1 MKKYYFLFLI
11 FYLSSSTILALT
23 PPPVAVNDTNQ
34 TPVDT
39 SLNVGAPGVMSN
51 DSDPDGDSI
60 SVISFNINGQNYPPG
75 QPVNITG
82 VGTFVMNADGSYT
95 FNPATGF
102 TGTVPVITYT
112 INDGTSSASA
122 TLTITVGNPNNNP
135 PDAQDDYATAYENT
149 PLNQNAANG
158 LLSNDSD
165 PDGDTLNV
173 TTFVVNGTTYNA
185 GQTANLAEG
194 DLTINSDGSY
204 TFIPTNGYTGNVP
217 TVTYTV
223 SDGQDTDTAHLFINV
238 RANSA
243 PNAQDDSYT
252 TLINTSINEYTPGLL
267 GNDSDPDGDAITIT
281 SITVGGT
288 TYTPG
293 TTIVLAEGNLTIQ
306 SDGSFTFV
314 PASGYTGTLPT
325 ITYTVSDGAEID
337 TATLSITVRDNAPPT
352 LQDDSAVTT
361 EGVTLNSGT
370 PGVLGNDSDPDGDPL
385 TVVSFTVNGNTY
397 TAGTT
402 VNLPEGDLTINAD
415 GSYTFVPASG
425 FTGFVPTVTYTASD
439 GYTTSDANLDI
450 TVDVT
455 DTTPEIYVGSC
466 NQGYTASGYYKIYYD
481 VYVFNQSYAYG
492 AQNLQITNDLRSIFG
507 SLWQS
512 CIVDIDRLWLD
523 SGNTLATS
531 TDPAMYNAGSWDTN
545 EYDETDPTPG
555 REGIFNAAAVANNIL
570 YPRQYITFGVCLL
583 IDPNCAG
590 GAGSGS
596 GNGVTFD
603 NIFDLTSSIGN
614 ASNHLSISDFHTSQT
629 TVAGGIHLPNDTPPI
644 NSDGT
649 YDFDIVVTLTND
661 GSATAHNVQF
671 FLPLYEFTANGIPIN
686 SQVITQTGGPGIA
699 TNPTYDGSDNTG
711 TNTGILATNQN
722 LAAGATV
729 SFNIHYNVGPTSY
742 NGYLGFHAPNP
753 SMTQGNADVILP
765 GGGGLENPAQQSYVI
780 WSDNQ
785 GDHLDR
791 YYVLPNITD
800 TPSSEW
806 QCTCDT
812 NGINLNYHIQL
823 DVDKK
828 IISDVPASSN
838 LRGNR
843 DITFEIS
850 ISNRNSSNVR
860 LENPVLKDDLAAIC
874 DASHVVNVGNVS
886 ITNST
891 ALATPNINAGYNG
904 IGDTDIFDN
913 TSGILQP
920 GESVTVQFTVE
931 FDDPCFGLNTAVFSG
946 NDPSGDS
953 PSTRRAQAEV
963 LVFPDFD
970 NDHLPDNV
978 DIDDDNDGILDIDEA
993 CPGLKGEYYGTNYWV
1008 WNVFS
1013 ALRRVYNNTPKASFI
1028 ATHSNFNAG
1037 NSYLGYWTHLQSFL
1051 GSDAS
1056 SLNNDPANNRRG
1068 IIHLTGY
1075 VYMQAGNHNFRVR
1088 ADDGYRIKVNGNVV
1102 AIKNHNGGASTVTF
1116 ASFNIPQTG
1125 YYPIDI
1131 LYWDAGGHYELTIE
1145 ERRLGDPYHY
1155 LDETNTLRDCDMDHD
1170 GQTNNVD
1177 LDTDNDG
1184 LTDIFEA
1191 GGTDNDQDGQVD
1203 YPTPGNPI
1211 SMNDADHDGLD
1222 DAYDLNQGGTP
1233 IPNPDSD
1240 SDSHADFRDIDS
1252 DNDGIVDYIEAQ
1264 TTFGPILLSGT
1275 DADHDGIDDAYDTDN
1290 LLDLVIGGM
1299 NGTYIIPINTD
1310 GIDNPDY
1317 LDDNSDNDADSDYVE
1332 GWDTNNDRIPDTNFS
1347 GIDAD
1352 NDGLDDAF
1360 DTNPSLADPTNGNQT
1375 AYYFPDLDTPG
1386 GDRDWREQAAKLEV
1400 LKDDSYPYTPQNLI
1414 VGDVITY
1421 QIIVNNT
1428 GTVPL
1433 DNITVTDANA
1443 NIISGNPIA
1452 TIAPY
1457 DSVTLLA
1464 TYTVTQADIDAGK
1477 VLNSATATTTY
1488 DGNTVSDISDDNDP
1502 ASPGNDDDPTITFI
1516 AQQPEI
1522 SITKDD
1528 QMPYTPQNLSLGQSI
1543 TYQIIVQNTG
1553 NVTVHNIVVTDANA
1567 QIQGNTVISTLAPND
1582 TAVLTAT
1589 HIVTQAEID
1598 AGFISNQAVGTFTYD
1613 GTVYSDNSDDI
1624 DPSSP
1629 SGDDDPTITHIQRNP
1644 ALEVTKNDQLPYT
1657 PQNMVVGDVITYEI
1671 LVTNTGN
1678 VTLGLINLTDN
1689 NAIFISG
1696 NPINNLAPGNTA
1708 RVLTQHT
1715 VTQADLDAGQISNSA
1730 IASTDFD
1737 GSTYTDTSDDTD
1749 PAAPGGDDDPTITHL
1764 IQNPSI
1770 EVTKDDNYVLLPQ
1783 NITVGDVIHYDI
1795 VVTNNGNVSLQNIS
1809 IADANA
1815 NFTGSNTIASL
1826 DVGQS
1831 ITITADHTVTYADID
1846 AGLVSNSA
1854 TGTVNFGNQTI
1865 TDVSDDAD
1873 PGSPN
1878 GNDDP
1883 TITYI
1888 KQIPELTLTKDDGF
1902 PYTPQNLVVG
1912 DVITYN
1918 ITVTNT
1924 GNVTL
1929 NNITVTDP
1937 NATIVSGSPIATLA
1951 QGDSANVIATY
1962 TITQNDINAGQVSNT
1977 AIGTVGY
1984 NGNTIQDLSDDTDTA
1999 AGPGDD
2005 DPTIT
2010 LIGQNPELT
2019 VTKDD
2024 NLPYAPQ
2031 NLAVGDVITYN
2042 ITITNTG
2049 NVALHSIV
2057 INDPQASIQ
2066 GSNTIA
2072 LLDVNQSASITAIHT
2087 ITQAEV
2093 DSGEVDNTATATV
2106 VYDGVSI
2113 SDLSDDTDLASP
2125 SGYDDPTITHIVRSP
2140 SLIVTKDDQ
2149 LAYTPQNL
2157 AVGDVITYHIFVKNT
2172 GNMTLGNVTVSDTN
2186 ASIVSGNPILNL
2198 APGATAMV
2206 VAEHPITQ
2214 ADLDAGKVS
2223 NAAIAST
2230 DFNGHT
2236 YSDTSDDTDAS
2247 SPAGDDDPTLT
2258 FLIQSPKF
2266 VVTKDD
2272 QLAYIPQNLAVGDP
2286 INYNIY
2292 VTNTGNVTL
2301 NNIIINDANAS
2312 MNGSNVI
2319 ASLAVGQT
2327 EVIQA
2332 VHTVT
2337 LADIDA
2343 GQVSNSATGTVTYH
2357 NVDYTDISDDTDAN
2371 APSGDDDPTL
2381 TFIAQHP
2388 EITLTKD
2395 DQLDYNPHNLAPG
2408 DVIAYTI
2415 VVTNTGNVT
2424 LTNINVTD
2432 ANATITS
2439 GLPIV
2444 TLAPGDAATV
2454 TATHTVTQTEINNG
2468 QVSNS
2473 ASGSTSYNGN
2483 NISDLSDDT
2492 DPQSPGG
2499 NDDPTITHIGQ
2510 NAALEVTKDD
2520 QLPYTPQN
2528 LAVGDVITYLVS
2540 IKNIGNISL
2549 HNIHV
2554 SDNNGN
2560 IQGNNLIATLNPGEI
2575 TSLTVTHTIDQGEVD
2590 AGQVINTAVA
2600 SVTLGGVQ
2608 YTDLSDDTDVSS
2620 PNGANDPTITHI
2632 KQTPTLT
2639 VTKDDHLDYT
2649 AQNLTVGDVINYT
2662 IQVTNS
2668 GNVTLPTV
2676 SLVDNNA
2683 NIISGTPIQNLPP
2696 GATATVTA
2704 THTVSQADINAGQV
2718 SNSAVAS
2725 VTFNGLT
2732 YTDDSDDTD
2741 PASPQQSD
2749 DDPTITHIIQN
2760 PEMVIT
2766 KDDGLAYL
2774 PQNLSVGDVITY
2786 TINVTNTGNVNL
2798 HNITLTDTNAQIQ
2811 GMNMIPNLSV
2821 GQTTSFTASHTVS
2834 LADINAGQVSNSA
2847 VGTCNF
2853 NGQVISDTS
2862 DDADVSSPNGNDD
2875 PTITFIMQSPSLM
2888 VLKNDNYDY
2897 TPQNLHL
2904 GDVIAYQI
2912 TVVNNGN
2919 VTLNNITVTDAN
2931 ANIVSGSPIASLD
2944 PGSSANI
2951 IANHTVTQADIDAGQ
2966 ISNSAIA
2973 STSFNSQT
2981 VTDISDDTD
2990 PISPSGDDDPTI
3002 THITQ
3007 NPEIILTKDD
3017 GMDYS
3022 EQHLNVGD
3030 VITYTIVVQNT
3041 GNVTLNNIIVSDANA
3056 SIQGTGVIASLAPNE
3071 IATLTATHTITQ
3083 NEMNAGIIYNSATGQ
3098 VNYNTTTVSDV
3109 SDDTD
3114 LSSPSGDDDP
3124 TITHLYRYAGVEIT
3138 KDDQLPYTA
3147 QSLIVGDII
3156 NYNINV
3162 TNTGNVVLNL
3172 LTVSD
3177 NNANITNGNPITNL
3191 QPGAT
3196 AIVTAQHTVTQ
3207 ADIDAGK
3214 VVNQAS
3220 VETTFNGQNYSD
3232 LSDDTDTDSPNGVD
3246 DPTITHIIQTPQYVI
3261 TKDDGLPYFAQ
3272 NIQVGDVINYLINV
3286 TNTGNVTLHN
3296 ADITDS
3302 NANIIGSHII
3312 TDLNVGQT
3320 VSLNATH
3327 VVTQADVDAGT
3338 ISNSATG
3345 TSNFNG
3351 NDITDVSDDAD
3362 TNAPPNDDDPT
3373 LTFIDRHPE
3382 LTLTKDDN
3390 LPYIPQNLAVGDVIV
3405 YNISLTNSGNVTLT
3419 NIDITDTNAV
3429 IASGNH
3435 IAQMDPGETVNISA
3449 THTITQADIDA
3460 GMVSNSATAQCVFDG
3475 NTVIDISDDTDAG
3488 APSGPDDPT
3497 ITQLIQTPKLTVTKD
3512 DQLAYTDQSLQVND
3526 VIHYNINITNT
3537 GNVTLQNIVVSDNN
3551 ANITGNSLITS
3562 LAPGETVT
3570 VTAEHT
3576 VTQSDIDAG
3585 QVVNQATATSLYN
3598 GNQIT
3603 DLSDDIDSGAPLGD
3617 DDPTITH
3624 IAQTPSIVIT
3634 KDDQLPYVDQN
3645 MAVGD
3650 AIQYQIVVTNTG
3662 NVTFS
3667 LATVT
3672 DNNANII
3679 SGNPINNLIPGNA
3692 VTIIANHT
3700 ITQNDLDLGRVVNSA
3715 QVTAEFNNQTYIDIS
3730 DDTDPDSP
3738 PGSDDPTITFLAQNP
3753 LLVLTKDD
3761 QLPYTGQN
3769 LAVGDDIHYNIYI
3782 TNTGNV
3788 TLTNI
3793 VISDNNATISG
3804 SNAIGILPVGQTQTI
3819 QATHTITQTDIDAGL
3834 VENSASGTCMFN
3846 NVSISDISDDTDS
3859 FAPGGLDD
3867 PTVTHIVQNPQIVV
3881 TKDDQLPYSPQNLHV
3896 GDVITYNIAVT
3907 NTGNVT
3913 LNDIN
3918 VGDTNATIIAGNP
3931 IGTLLPGYTETVVAT
3946 HTVTQADID
3955 TGYIVNSAVA
3965 ATTFNGNAV
3974 NDTSDDTDPLSPSGD
3989 SDPTKTTIAQ
3999 IPGITVMKDDQLDYS
4014 AQALAVGDVI
4024 NYQIII
4030 TNTGN
4035 VTIQNVN
4042 IQDTN
4047 AQITGSNIIPNM
4059 APNETVTI
4067 SATHTI
4073 TQTDIDAGE
4082 VINSATASLTYN
4094 GNSIS
4099 DISDDTDLSSPSGPD
4114 DPTITHILQIPDL
4127 TVTKDDQLPYTD
4139 QNLNVGDVITYRI
4152 LVQNTGNVILSLINV
4167 SDDNATIT
4175 SGNPITN
4182 LYPGNAAVVF
4192 AEHVITQADI
4202 DAGQVANQAIASTTF
4217 NGLTYLELS
4226 DDTDPDAPAG
4236 DHDPTI
4242 THISQNPEIV
4252 ITKDDQL
4259 DYSVQNL
4266 AVGDVVTYNIFVT
4279 NNGNVTLSNILVTD
4293 DNAVIA
4299 GNNGSIAS
4307 LGVGQTE
4314 TIQATHIVTQADI
4327 DAGFISNSATATC
4340 NFNNDD
4346 ITDIS
4351 DDTDP
4356 FAPAGPDDPTI
4367 THLIQNPELTVTKDD
4382 QMTYDA
4388 QALGVGNVIT
4398 YNIVVTNTGNITL
4411 TNINVTDNNANI
4423 VSGNPIN
4430 ILSPGQSE
4438 TIVATH
4444 TVTQADLDAGF
4455 VSNSAIAITDFN
4467 GNSITDTSDD
4477 TDPLSP
4483 SGDDDPTI
4491 THIIQNAEI
4500 TVFKDDQLDYT
4511 DQSLS
4516 VGDVINYQIIVR
4528 NTGNVTLQ
4536 NIQIQDANAHINGSS
4551 IISSLDPNEVVTIN
4565 ATHTVTQAD
4574 INAGEIINQASA
4586 STQFNAQP
4594 VTDLS
4599 DDLDLSSPSGPDDP
4613 TITHIL
4619 QTPELL
4625 VTKDDQ
4631 LPYSAQNLNV
4641 GDIITYRI
4649 LVHNTGNVILDLITV
4664 TDNNANILS
4673 GNPIANLYPGNTAI
4687 VIAEHIITQADID
4700 AGQIIN
4706 QATATS
4712 TFDGLGFSELSDD
4725 PDIDAPNGDHDATIT
4740 TIAQYPSIVL
4750 TKDDQLPYTE
4760 QNLQVGDVISYN
4772 IVVTN
4777 NGNVSLTHIEVT
4789 DNNAQIQGNNV
4800 VPSLLPGESQTIVA
4814 THTVT
4819 QLDIDTGQI
4828 VNQASGLTGFNN
4840 ADITDLSD
4848 DTDINSPTGDDDPT
4862 ITHLVRTPILTVL
4875 KDDQLDYT
4883 DQNLV
4888 VGDVIH
4894 YQITVSNDGN
4904 ITLHDIQV
4912 TDANANIVSGNPIL
4926 VLNPGQSANVLAE
4939 HTVTQADIDAGQIN
4953 NSATAQTDIGNGVI
4967 VSDISDDAD
4976 PNSPLGPDDPTI
4988 THIIRTPELTVTKDD
5003 HLDYNPQDL
5012 AVGDVINYQIV
5023 VTNTGNVTLYNIT
5036 VNDNN
5041 ANFNGSSTV
5050 TQLNPGE
5057 FATLDAT
5064 HIVTQADIDVGS
5076 ISNTAEARAFFN
5088 GLAIT
5093 DLSDDTGNTG
5103 PDTGNDDPTI
5113 TLIRQL
5119 PNISLTKDDH
5129 LPYVPQNM
5137 VIGDVIHYE
5146 IAVTNTGNVTFNV
5159 ANVQDVNANIT
5170 NGNPVTNLAP
5180 GATAIVLAQHSV
5192 TQADLDA
5199 GYFENSAEVT
5209 ADFNGV
5215 TYSDISDD
5223 TDPDSPIGPDDP
5235 TKTFFVQTPEI
5246 TILKDDN
5253 LPYIA
5258 QNLFVGDQIN
5268 YTITVT
5274 NTGNVT
5280 LTYDITLTDDNA
5292 SLSNSIINGLTV
5304 GETATVTATHIVTQD
5319 DIDAG
5324 VVRNT
5329 VHGETSFGHIDVID
5343 DSDDTDAQSPSGA
5356 DDPTSTFISQN
5367 ITFELTK
5374 DDNLTYAEQVL
5385 NVGDIINYD
5394 MYFTNNGNVTLTNIL
5409 ITDDNAVIL
5418 SGNPIPTLAPGA
5430 TAHITAMH
5438 TITQAD
5444 IDAGE
5449 VINQAIAST
5458 NFLGTV
5464 YEDLSD
5470 DTDPLSPVG
5479 NDDPTITHIKKFSG
5493 LSLTKVGY
5501 ISTTNIICPK
5511 PGEKIIYTFEVRN
5524 TGNQNISNVVV
5535 VDPQITTPIT
5545 YVSGDV
5551 DGNGK
5556 LGQNEIWLFNGS
5568 YPLDQNMIDLGYF
5581 DNQAV
5586 VHGID
5591 PQNISIS
5598 DISDDPTDPTDNDLN
5613 NDGDP
5618 DDVTRTIIPQHA
5630 DLILLKEGH
5639 FNDENGNGLAD
5650 EGETIT
5656 YNFTVKNRCNVTIK
5670 DIRVDD
5676 PLIQVNPAHITL
5688 GADQVDDHTF
5698 TGTYIVTLADIKR
5711 GYVENTATATGY
5723 DPDNNEV
5730 TDISDDPTN
5739 FADVDVENDN
5749 EPDDPTIVP
5758 TPNIHVYDILT
5769 PNDDGLNDHFE
5780 ILGIESF
5787 PKSVVKIYSRWG
5799 NLVFQTTGYNN
5810 TNNYWDGYAQGDKT
5824 HKLPVGVYYYVIDL
5838 GIPDVENIFTGSIY
5852 LNR

>member
-1 MKKYYFLFLI
+1 MKKHYLTFLLI
-11 FYLSSSTILALT
+11 ISLIAKSFSIV
-23 PPPVAVNDTNQ
+23 PPPQPQDDTAN
-34 TPVDT
+34 TPVNT
-39 SLNVGAPGVMSN
+39 SINQGAPGVLAN
-51 DSDPDGDSI
+51 DTDPDGDSLQ
-60 SVISFNINGQNYPPG
+60 VISYNINGNNYPAG
-75 QPVNITG
+75 YPVNISG
-82 VGTFVMNADGSYT
+82 VGTFVLNADGSYT
-95 FNPATGF
+95 FNPAAGY
-102 TGTVPVITYT
+102 TGTIPVITYT
-112 INDGTSSASA
+112 VNDGTSSATA
-122 TLTITVGNPNNNP
+122 TLTITVGNNNNNP
-135 PDAQDDYATAYENT
+135 PDAQDDNVVIFENT
-149 PLNQNAANG
+149 TANENAPG
-158 LLSNDSD
+158 LLGNDSD
-165 PDGDTLNV
+165 PDGDPLNIV
-173 TTFVVNGTTYNA
+173 SFVINGNTYPAGTTVH
-185 GQTANLAEG
+185 LAEG
-194 DLTINSDGSY
+194 DLTINADGSY
-204 TFIPTNGYTGNVP
+204 TFVPANGYTGNLPVITYTVSDGQDTDDAHLYITVRANTPPSANNDSYTTLVDTTINENAPGLLGNDSDADGDPLTITSITVGGNTYAPGTTIVLPEGNLTINADGSFTFVPAPGYTGNVP

-223 SDGQDTDTAHLFINV
+223 SDGAEVDTA
-238 RANSA
+238 
-243 PNAQDDSYT
+243 
-252 TLINTSINEYTPGLL
+252 
-267 GNDSDPDGDAITIT
+267 
-281 SITVGGT
+281 
-288 TYTPG
+288 
-293 TTIVLAEGNLTIQ
+293 NL
-306 SDGSFTFV
+306 
-314 PASGYTGTLPT
+314 Y
-325 ITYTVSDGAEID
+325 
-337 TATLSITVRDNAPPT
+337 ITVRDNTPPN
-352 LQDDSAVTT
+352 LQDDDAVTPQGT
-361 EGVTLNSGT
+361 TLNSGT

-397 TAGTT
+397 APGTT
-402 VNLPEGDLTINAD
+402 VHLAEGDLTLNAD

-425 FTGFVPTVTYTASD
+425 FVGFVPTVTYTASD
-439 GYTTSDANLDI
+439 GFTTGTADLNI
-450 TVDVT
+450 TVDYVNT
-455 DTTPEIYVGSC
+455 DPEIYISSC

-481 VYVFNQSYAYG
+481 VYVFNRSYAYG
-492 AQNLQITNDLRSIFG
+492 AQNLQIKNDLASIFG
-507 SLWQS
+507 YG
-512 CIVDIDRLWLD
+512 CIANIDRLWLD
-523 SGNTLATS
+523 SGNTLQNS
-531 TDPAMYNAGSWDTN
+531 TDPAMYDSSSWDTN
-545 EYDETDPTPG
+545 EYSETDPTPG
-555 REGIFNAAAVANNIL
+555 REGIFNAAAVSNNIL

-590 GAGSGS
+590 GAGVGS

-603 NIFDLTSSIGN
+603 NVFQLTSSIGD
-614 ASNHLSISDFHTSQT
+614 STEHLSISDFHTSQT
-629 TVAGGIHLPNDTPPI
+629 TVAGGIHVPVDTPPI
-644 NSDGT
+644 NPDGT

-661 GSATAHNVQF
+661 GSATANNVQF

-699 TNPTYDGSDNTG
+699 TNPTYDGGDNTG
-711 TNTGILATNQN
+711 TNTGILAANQS
-722 LAAGATV
+722 LPAGATV

-742 NGYLGFHAPNP
+742 NGYLGFYAPNP

-765 GGGGLENPAQQSYVI
+765 GGGGQENPAQQSYVI

-791 YYVLPNITD
+791 YYVLDNLTD
-800 TPSSEW
+800 IPSSEW

-812 NGINLNYHIQL
+812 NGITLDYNIQL

-828 IISDVPASSN
+828 IISDVPAASN

-843 DITFEIS
+843 EITFEIT
-850 ISNRNSSNVR
+850 ITNRNSSNVQ
-860 LENPVLKDDLAAIC
+860 LENPVLKDDLSAIC
-874 DASHVVNVGNVS
+874 DASHIVGITSAPVVTG
-886 ITNST
+886 ST
-891 ALATPNINAGYNG
+891 ATTVPNINTSYDGLS
-904 IGDTDIFDN
+904 DTDIFDN
-913 TSGILQP
+913 SSGILQP

-931 FDDPCFGLNTAVFSG
+931 FDDPCFGINTAVFSG
-946 NDPSGDS
+946 NDPSGNS
-953 PSTRRAQAEV
+953 PSTRRSYAEV

-978 DIDDDNDGILDIDEA
+978 DIDDDNDGILDVDEA
-993 CPGLKGEYYGTNYWV
+993 CSGLKGEYYGTNYWV

-1013 ALRRVYNNTPKASFI
+1013 ALRRVYNNTPKATFI
-1028 ATHSNFNAG
+1028 ATHTNFNSG
-1037 NSYLGYWTHLQSFL
+1037 NGRLGYWNHLQSFL

-1056 SLNNDPANNRRG
+1056 SLDNDPPNNRRG
-1068 IIHLTGY
+1068 IIRLTGY
-1075 VYMQAGNHNFRVR
+1075 VYLQAGNHNFRVR
-1088 ADDGYRIKVNGNVV
+1088 ADDGFRIKVNGNIV
-1102 AIKNHNGGASTVTF
+1102 AIRNHNGGAVTYTF
-1116 ASFNIPQTG
+1116 PSFNIPQTG
-1125 YYPIDI
+1125 YYPIEI
-1131 LYWDAGGHYELTIE
+1131 VYWDAGGHYELTVE

-1155 LDETNTLRDCDMDHD
+1155 LDETNTLRDCDMDNDSH
-1170 GQTNNVD
+1170 TNNVD

-1211 SMNDADHDGLD
+1211 SMTDADHDGLA

-1240 SDSHADFRDIDS
+1240 GDGHHDFRDIDS
-1252 DNDGIVDYIEAQ
+1252 DDDGIVDYIEAQ
-1264 TTFGPILLSGT
+1264 TTFGPIYLSGT
-1275 DADHDGIDDAYDTDN
+1275 DADQDGLDDAYDTDD
-1290 LLDLVIGGM
+1290 LLQLGIGGLS
-1299 NGTYIIPINTD
+1299 GTYIIPINTD

-1317 LDDNSDNDADSDYVE
+1317 LDDNSDDDADSDYLE
-1332 GWDTNNDRIPDTNFS
+1332 GWDTDNDHTPDTNPS
-1347 GIDAD
+1347 GIDND
-1352 NDGLDDAF
+1352 EDGLDDAF

-1375 AYYFPDLDTPG
+1375 AYNFPDLDTPG

-1400 LKDDSYPYTPQNLI
+1400 LKDDGYPYTPQNLI

-1464 TYTVTQADIDAGK
+1464 TYTVTQADIDAGQIQ
-1477 VLNSATATTTY
+1477 NSATATTTY
-1488 DGNTVSDISDDNDP
+1488 EGETVTDISDDTDSS
-1502 ASPGNDDDPTITFI
+1502 SPNGDDDPTITFI

-1528 QMPYTPQNLSLGQSI
+1528 QMPYLPQNITLGQTI
-1543 TYQIIVQNTG
+1543 TYQIVVQNTG

-1567 QIQGNTVISTLAPND
+1567 QIQGNSVISTLAPND

-1589 HIVTQAEID
+1589 HVVTQAEID
-1598 AGFISNQAVGTFTYD
+1598 AGYISNQAVGTFTYD
-1613 GTVYSDNSDDI
+1613 GNVYDDYSDDL

-1629 SGDDDPTITHIQRNP
+1629 SGDDDPTITNISQNP
-1644 ALEVTKNDQLPYT
+1644 SLEVTKNDQLPYT
-1657 PQNMVVGDVITYEI
+1657 PQNMTVGDVITYEI

-1678 VTLGLINLTDN
+1678 VTLNLVNVTDN
-1689 NAIFISG
+1689 NAVFISG
-1696 NPINNLAPGNTA
+1696 NPITNLAPGATA
-1708 RVLTQHT
+1708 RVITQHT
-1715 VTQADLDAGQISNSA
+1715 ITQADLDAGQVSNSA
-1730 IASTDFD
+1730 TASTDFN
-1737 GSTYTDTSDDTD
+1737 GSTYSDTSDDTD
-1749 PAAPGGDDDPTITHL
+1749 SASPGGDDDPTITHL
-1764 IQNPSI
+1764 IQNPEI
-1770 EVTKDDNYVLLPQ
+1770 EVTKDDNFNLLPQ
-1783 NITVGDVIHYDI
+1783 NINVGDVIQYNI
-1795 VVTNNGNVSLQNIS
+1795 VVTNTGNVTLYNIS
-1809 IADANA
+1809 VSDNNA
-1815 NFTGSNTIASL
+1815 TFTNGNTIAQL

-1831 ITITADHTVTYADID
+1831 ATITAEHTVTYADID
-1846 AGLVSNSA
+1846 AGQVINSA
-1854 TGTVNFGNQTI
+1854 TGTVNFGSQII
-1865 TDVSDDAD
+1865 TDISDDAD
-1873 PGSPN
+1873 PAGPN

-1883 TITYI
+1883 TITLI
-1888 KQIPELTLTKDDGF
+1888 SQVPELTVTKDDGF
-1902 PYTPQNLVVG
+1902 PYAPQNLVVG
-1912 DVITYN
+1912 DVITYT

-1929 NNITVTDP
+1929 NNINVTDA
-1937 NATIVSGSPIATLA
+1937 NATIVSGNPIATLS
-1951 QGDSANVIATY
+1951 QGASATVIATY
-1962 TITQNDINAGQVSNT
+1962 TVTQNDLNNGQISNT
-1977 AIGTVGY
+1977 AIASVGY
-1984 NGNTIQDLSDDTDTA
+1984 NGNTIQDLSDDTDAA

-2024 NLPYAPQ
+2024 NLPFSPQ
-2031 NLAVGDVITYN
+2031 NLSVGDVITYN
-2042 ITITNTG
+2042 ITVTNTG

-2057 INDPQASIQ
+2057 ITDTNANIQ

-2072 LLDVNQSASITAIHT
+2072 LLDVGQSVNLTATHT
-2087 ITQAEV
+2087 VTQAEI
-2093 DSGEVDNTATATV
+2093 DNGQVVNQATASV
-2106 VYDGVSI
+2106 VYNGVSI
-2113 SDLSDDTDLASP
+2113 SDLSDDTDLASLP
-2125 SGYDDPTITHIVRSP
+2125 GDDDPTITKIVRNP
-2140 SLIVTKDDQ
+2140 GVEVTKDDQ
-2149 LAYTPQNL
+2149 LAYTPQTLN
-2157 AVGDVITYHIFVKNT
+2157 VGDVITYHIFVKNT
-2172 GNMTLGNVTVSDTN
+2172 GNMTLGNITVSDVN

-2206 VAEHPITQ
+2206 VAQHTITQ
-2214 ADLDAGKVS
+2214 TDLDAGQVS
-2223 NAAIAST
+2223 NSAIAST
-2230 DFNGHT
+2230 DFNGQT
-2236 YSDTSDDTDAS
+2236 YSDTSDDLDPNA
-2247 SPAGDDDPTLT
+2247 PPGDDDPTIT
-2258 FLIQSPKF
+2258 FLVQSPGF

-2272 QLAYIPQNLAVGDP
+2272 QLAYIPQNLAVGDD
-2286 INYNIY
+2286 ITYNIY

-2301 NNIIINDANAS
+2301 NNIILNDSNANFT
-2312 MNGSNVI
+2312 GSNVI
-2319 ASLAVGQT
+2319 ATLAVGQT
-2327 EVIQA
+2327 EVVQA
-2332 VHTVT
+2332 THTVT
-2337 LADIDA
+2337 LSDINA

-2357 NVDYTDISDDTDAN
+2357 NVDYTDVSDDTDPN
-2371 APSGDDDPTL
+2371 APANDDDPTI
-2381 TFIAQHP
+2381 TFISQQP

-2415 VVTNTGNVT
+2415 TVTNTGNVT
-2424 LTNINVTD
+2424 LTNIDVTD

-2439 GLPIV
+2439 GLPI
-2444 TLAPGDAATV
+2444 LSLDPGQSATV
-2454 TATHTVTQTEINNG
+2454 TATHTVTQAEINSG
-2468 QVSNS
+2468 QVNNS
-2473 ASGSTSYNGN
+2473 ATGSTNYNGN
-2483 NISDLSDDT
+2483 NITDLSDDT

-2499 NDDPTITHIGQ
+2499 DDDPTITYIGQ
-2510 NAALEVTKDD
+2510 NASLEVTKDD
-2520 QLPYTPQN
+2520 QLAYTPQN
-2528 LAVGDVITYLVS
+2528 LAVGDVITYLISV
-2540 IKNIGNISL
+2540 KNVGNISL

-2554 SDNNGN
+2554 NDNNAN
-2560 IQGNNLIATLNPGEI
+2560 IQGSNLIAALNPGQS
-2575 TSLTVTHTIDQGEVD
+2575 TTLTATHTVSQAEVD
-2590 AGQVINTAVA
+2590 AGEVVNTAIA
-2600 SVTLGGVQ
+2600 TVTIGGVQ

-2620 PNGANDPTITHI
+2620 PSGDNDPTITHI
-2632 KQTPTLT
+2632 RQTPVLT
-2639 VTKDDHLDYT
+2639 VTKDDHLPLNT
-2649 AQNLTVGDVINYT
+2649 PQALSVGDIINYT
-2662 IQVTNS
+2662 IDVTNN
-2668 GNVTLPTV
+2668 GNVTLPV
-2676 SLVDNNA
+2676 VNMVDNNA
-2683 NIISGTPIQNLPP
+2683 VITGGTPIQNLPP
-2696 GATATVTA
+2696 GATASLTA
-2704 THTVSQADINAGQV
+2704 THTVTQADINAGQI

-2725 VTFNGLT
+2725 APFNGLT
-2732 YTDDSDDTD
+2732 FTDTSDDTD
-2741 PASPQQSD
+2741 PDSLSGD
-2749 DDPTITHIIQN
+2749 NDPTITKIIQT
-2760 PEMVIT
+2760 PGIEIL
-2766 KDDGLAYL
+2766 KDDQLAYL
-2774 PQNLSVGDVITY
+2774 PQNLAVGDVITY
-2786 TINVTNTGNVNL
+2786 NITVTNTGNVDL
-2798 HNITLTDTNAQIQ
+2798 HNIILNDDNASIQ
-2811 GMNMIPNLSV
+2811 GINMIPNLSV
-2821 GQTTSFTASHTVS
+2821 GQTASLTATHTVT
-2834 LADINAGQVSNSA
+2834 LADINAGQVSNS
-2847 VGTCNF
+2847 VTGSSNF
-2853 NGQVISDTS
+2853 NGQAVTDVS
-2862 DDADVSSPNGNDD
+2862 DDADVNAPNGNDD
-2875 PTITFIMQSPSLM
+2875 PTITFITQTPSLM

-2897 TPQNLHL
+2897 TPQDLHV

-2912 TVVNNGN
+2912 SVINTGN

-2931 ANIVSGSPIASLD
+2931 ANIVSGTPIASLD
-2944 PGSSANI
+2944 PGSAANI

-2966 ISNSAIA
+2966 IANSAIA
-2973 STSFNSQT
+2973 TTTFNGTNVS
-2981 VTDISDDTD
+2981 DISDDTD
-2990 PISPSGDDDPTI
+2990 SQSPTGNDDPTI
-3002 THITQ
+3002 TFITQ
-3007 NPEIILTKDD
+3007 NPSITLTKDD

-3022 EQHLNVGD
+3022 EQHLSVGD

-3041 GNVTLNNIIVSDANA
+3041 GNVTLDNIIVTDANA
-3056 SIQGTGVIASLAPNE
+3056 NIQGTGVIASLAPNE

-3083 NEMNAGIIYNSATGQ
+3083 DEMNAGIINNSATGQ
-3098 VNYNTTTVSDV
+3098 VNYNTTVVSDI

-3124 TITHLYRYAGVEIT
+3124 TITHLYRYAGVEVT
-3138 KDDQLPYTA
+3138 KDDQLPYSA
-3147 QSLIVGDII
+3147 QSLHVGDAIT
-3156 NYNINV
+3156 YHINV
-3162 TNTGNVVLNL
+3162 TNTGNVTLNL

-3177 NNANITNGNPITNL
+3177 NNANITNGNPITDL

-3207 ADIDAGK
+3207 ADIDAGEIQ
-3214 VVNQAS
+3214 NQAT
-3220 VETTFNGQNYSD
+3220 VETSFNGVNYSD
-3232 LSDDTDTDSPNGVD
+3232 LSDDTDVDSPNGVD

-3261 TKDDGLPYFAQ
+3261 TKDDNLPYFPQ

-3296 ADITDS
+3296 IDISDN

-3312 TDLNVGQT
+3312 TDLDVNQT
-3320 VSLNATH
+3320 QSLNATH
-3327 VVTQADVDAGT
+3327 VVTQADIDAGT

-3345 TSNFNG
+3345 TTSFNG
-3351 NDITDVSDDAD
+3351 NDVTDVSDDAD

-3390 LPYIPQNLAVGDVIV
+3390 LPYIPQNLGVGDVIV

-3419 NIDITDTNAV
+3419 DIDVTDANAV
-3429 IASGNH
+3429 IASGSH
-3435 IAQMDPGETVNISA
+3435 IIQMDPGQTINISA

-3460 GMVSNSATAQCVFDG
+3460 GMVSNSATAQCTFNG
-3475 NTVIDISDDTDAG
+3475 NTVIDLSDDTDVG

-3497 ITQLIQTPKLTVTKD
+3497 ITQLIQNPELTVTKD
-3512 DQLAYTDQSLQVND
+3512 DQLAYTNQNLQVGD
-3526 VIHYNINITNT
+3526 VIHYNINVTNT
-3537 GNVTLQNIVVSDNN
+3537 GNVTLQNVVVSDNN

-3562 LAPGETVT
+3562 LAPNETVT

-3576 VTQSDIDAG
+3576 ITQADIDAG
-3585 QVVNQATATSLYN
+3585 EVINQATATTLYN
-3598 GNQIT
+3598 GNTIT

-3624 IAQTPSIVIT
+3624 IMQTPSIVIT
-3634 KDDQLPYVDQN
+3634 KDDQLPYTVQN

-3650 AIQYQIVVTNTG
+3650 VIQYQIVVTNTG

-3667 LATVT
+3667 LANVT

-3679 SGNPINNLIPGNA
+3679 SGNPINNLTPGNSA
-3692 VTIIANHT
+3692 TIIANHT

-3738 PGSDDPTITFLAQNP
+3738 PGNDDATITYLAQNP
-3753 LLVLTKDD
+3753 VLVLTKDD
-3761 QLPYTGQN
+3761 QLSYTGQN
-3769 LAVGDDIHYNIYI
+3769 LAVGDEIHYNIYV
-3782 TNTGNV
+3782 TNNGNV

-3793 VISDNNATISG
+3793 VISDTNAGING

-3819 QATHTITQTDIDAGL
+3819 QATHTITQADIDAGL
-3834 VENSASGTCMFN
+3834 VENSATGTCVFN
-3846 NVSISDISDDTDS
+3846 NVTISDISDDTDP

-3867 PTVTHIVQNPQIVV
+3867 PTITHINQNSTIVV

-3896 GDVITYNIAVT
+3896 GDVITYNIDVT

-3913 LNDIN
+3913 LNNIN
-3918 VGDTNATIIAGNP
+3918 VGDTNASIVAGNP
-3931 IGTLLPGYTETVVAT
+3931 IGTLLPGYTETVIAT

-4014 AQALAVGDVI
+4014 AQPLAVGDVI
-4024 NYQIII
+4024 NYQIIV

-4035 VTIQNVN
+4035 VTIQNINV
-4042 IQDTN
+4042 QDTN
-4047 AQITGSNIIPNM
+4047 AQITGSNIIPIM

-4067 SATHTI
+4067 SATHVV
-4073 TQTDIDAGE
+4073 TQADIDAGE

-4094 GNSIS
+4094 GNTVS
-4099 DISDDTDLSSPSGPD
+4099 DVSDDTDLSSPSGAD
-4114 DPTITHILQIPDL
+4114 DPTITHIIQSPGV
-4127 TVTKDDQLPYTD
+4127 TVTKDDQLPYTA
-4139 QNLNVGDVITYRI
+4139 QNLNVGDVITYNI
-4152 LVQNTGNVILSLINV
+4152 TVQNTGNVILNLINV
-4167 SDDNATIT
+4167 SDDNATII
-4175 SGNPITN
+4175 SGNPITD
-4182 LYPGNAAVVF
+4182 LYPGNSAVVI
-4192 AEHVITQADI
+4192 AQHVVSQADI
-4202 DAGQVANQAIASTTF
+4202 DAGQIVNQAIASTTF

-4236 DHDPTI
+4236 AHDPTI
-4242 THISQNPEIV
+4242 THIAQNPAITV
-4252 ITKDDQL
+4252 TKDDQL
-4259 DYSVQNL
+4259 DYGVQNL
-4266 AVGDVVTYNIFVT
+4266 AVGDVINYNIFVT
-4279 NNGNVTLSNILVTD
+4279 NDGNVTLSNILVTD
-4293 DNAVIA
+4293 DNATIA
-4299 GNNGSIAS
+4299 GNTGSIPS

-4314 TIQATHIVTQADI
+4314 TIHATHTVTQADL
-4327 DAGFISNSATATC
+4327 DAGFISNSAVATC
-4340 NFNNDD
+4340 NFNNND

-4382 QMTYDA
+4382 QLSYDA
-4388 QALGVGNVIT
+4388 QPLGVGNVIT
-4398 YNIVVTNTGNITL
+4398 YNIVVTNSGNITL

-4430 ILSPGQSE
+4430 VLAPGQSE
-4438 TIVATH
+4438 TVVATH
-4444 TVTQADLDAGF
+4444 TITQADIDAGL
-4455 VSNSAIAITDFN
+4455 VSNSAIAISDFN
-4467 GNSITDTSDD
+4467 GNNITDTSDD

-4483 SGDDDPTI
+4483 TGNDDPTI

-4536 NIQIQDANAHINGSS
+4536 NINIQDANAQISGSS
-4551 IISSLDPNEVVTIN
+4551 IISSLDPNQAVTIN

-4586 STQFNAQP
+4586 SLQFNGQP

-4599 DDLDLSSPSGPDDP
+4599 DDLDLSSPNGPDDP

-4631 LPYSAQNLNV
+4631 LPYSAQDLNV

-4649 LVHNTGNVILDLITV
+4649 LVKNTGNVILDLVTV
-4664 TDNNANILS
+4664 TDNNANIIS
-4673 GNPIANLYPGNTAI
+4673 GNPISNLYPGNTAI
-4687 VIAEHIITQADID
+4687 VIAEHIVTQADID
-4700 AGQIIN
+4700 TGQISN

-4712 TFDGLGFSELSDD
+4712 SFNGTSFSELSDD
-4725 PDIDAPNGDHDATIT
+4725 TDINAPNGDHDATIT

-4750 TKDDQLPYTE
+4750 TKDDQLPYTD

-4789 DNNAQIQGNNV
+4789 DSNAQIQGNNV
-4800 VPSLLPGESQTIVA
+4800 VPSLLPGESQTIIA

-4819 QLDIDTGQI
+4819 QLDIDTGEI
-4828 VNQASGLTGFNN
+4828 INQADGLTSFNN

-4848 DTDINSPTGDDDPT
+4848 DTDVNSPAGDDDPT

-4894 YQITVSNDGN
+4894 YQITVTNDGN
-4904 ITLHDIQV
+4904 ITLQDIQIS
-4912 TDANANIVSGNPIL
+4912 DANANIISGNPIL
-4926 VLNPGQSANVLAE
+4926 VLNPGESANVLAE
-4939 HTVTQADIDAGQIN
+4939 HTVTQADIDAGQIS
-4953 NSATAQTDIGNGVI
+4953 NSATAQTDIGNGII
-4967 VSDISDDAD
+4967 VSDISDDTDTNA
-4976 PNSPLGPDDPTI
+4976 PLGPDDPTI
-4988 THIIRTPELTVTKDD
+4988 THIVRTPELTVTKDD
-5003 HLDYNPQDL
+5003 HLDYAPQDL
-5012 AVGDVINYQIV
+5012 AVGDVINYQII

-5041 ANFNGSSTV
+5041 ANFNGSSTI
-5050 TQLNPGE
+5050 TQLDPGQ

-5064 HIVTQADIDVGS
+5064 HIVTQADIDAGS
-5076 ISNTAEARAFFN
+5076 LSNTATARAFFN
-5088 GLAIT
+5088 GLPIT

-5103 PDTGNDDPTI
+5103 PDNGDDDPTI

-5119 PNISLTKDDH
+5119 PDIKLTKDDH

-5137 VIGDVIHYE
+5137 VVGDVIYYE

-5199 GYFENSAEVT
+5199 GFYENSAEVT

-5215 TYSDISDD
+5215 TYHDISDD

-5235 TKTFFVQTPEI
+5235 TKTFFVQSPEI

-5253 LPYIA
+5253 LPYVA

-5280 LTYDITLTDDNA
+5280 LTDNINLTDDNA
-5292 SLSNSIINGLTV
+5292 TLSNSIINGLTV
-5304 GETATVTATHIVTQD
+5304 GESATINATHIVTQA

-5324 VVRNT
+5324 VVSNT

-5343 DSDDTDAQSPSGA
+5343 DSDDTDALSPPG
-5356 DDPTSTFISQN
+5356 DNDPTHTFISQTVAFK
-5367 ITFELTK
+5367 ITK
-5374 DDNLTYAEQVL
+5374 DDNLPYDEQVL

-5394 MYFTNNGNVTLTNIL
+5394 MDVTNNGNVTLTNIL
-5409 ITDDNAVIL
+5409 VTDDNAIIL

-5430 TAHITAMH
+5430 TAHVTAMH

-5449 VINQAIAST
+5449 VINQATAST

-5511 PGEKIIYTFEVRN
+5511 PGESIIYTFEVRN
-5524 TGNQNISNVVV
+5524 TGNQNISNISIN
-5535 VDPQITTPIT
+5535 DPQITTPIT
-5545 YVSGDV
+5545 YVSGDI
-5551 DGNGK
+5551 DGDGK
-5556 LGQNEIWLFNGS
+5556 LGQNEIWIFNGS

-5618 DDVTRTIIPQHA
+5618 DDVTHTIIPQHA
-5630 DLILLKEGH
+5630 DLILLKKGH

-5656 YNFTVKNRCNVTIK
+5656 YKFTVKNRCNVTIK
-5670 DIRVDD
+5670 DISIED
-5676 PLIQVNPAHITL
+5676 PLIDINPAHITL

-5698 TGTYIVTLADIKR
+5698 SGTYMITLADIER
-5711 GYVENTATATGY
+5711 GYVKNSATASGY
-5723 DPDNNEV
+5723 DPNNNLV

-5749 EPDDPTIVP
+5749 EPDDPTIVR
-5758 TPNIHVYDILT
+5758 TPNIHVYDVFT
-5769 PNDDGLNDHFE
+5769 PNGDGLNDHFY

-5787 PKSVVKIYSRWG
+5787 PNAVVKIYSRWG
-5799 NLVFQTTGYNN
+5799 NLVYQSTGYNN
-5810 TNNYWDGYAQGDKT
+5810 TDNYWDGSEQGNKT

>member
-1 MKKYYFLFLI
+1 MKKYYLLLLI
-11 FYLSSSTILALT
+11 FYFSSATLLALT
-23 PPPVAVNDTNQ
+23 PPPVAVNDTAL
-34 TPVDT
+34 TPVNT
-39 SLNVGAPGVMSN
+39 SINQSAPGVLAN

-60 SVISFNINGQNYPPG
+60 SVISYNVNGQNYQAG
-75 QPVNITG
+75 QPINIPG

-95 FNPATGF
+95 FNPTNGY
-102 TGTVPVITYT
+102 TGTVTITYT
-112 INDGTSSASA
+112 INDGTSSATA

-135 PDAQDDYATAYENT
+135 PNAQDDYGTAYENT

-165 PDGDTLNV
+165 PDGDTLNI
-173 TTFVVNGTTYNA
+173 TTFVVNGTTYTA
-185 GQTANLAEG
+185 GQTAYLAEG
-194 DLTINSDGSY
+194 DLTINADGSY
-204 TFIPTNGYTGNVP
+204 TFVPTNGYTGNVP

-243 PNAQDDSYT
+243 PDAQDDSYT
-252 TLINTSINEYTPGLL
+252 TLINTSISENTPGLL
-267 GNDSDPDGDAITIT
+267 GNDSDSDGDAISIT
-281 SITVGGT
+281 SISVGGN
-288 TYTPG
+288 TYAPG

-314 PASGYTGTLPT
+314 PTNGYTGNVPT
-325 ITYTVSDGAEID
+325 VTYTISDGAEVD
-337 TATLSITVRDNAPPT
+337 TANLNITVRDNNPPT
-352 LQDDSAVTT
+352 LQDDDAVTPQGT
-361 EGVTLNSGT
+361 TLNSGV

-385 TVVSFTVNGNTY
+385 TVVSFNVNGHNY
-397 TAGTT
+397 SPGTT
-402 VNLPEGDLTINAD
+402 VHLSEGDLTLNAD

-425 FTGFVPTVTYTASD
+425 FVGFVPTVTYTASD
-439 GYTTSDANLDI
+439 GYTTASADLNI
-450 TVDVT
+450 TVDYVNT
-455 DTTPEIYVGSC
+455 DPEIYISSC

-481 VYVFNQSYAYG
+481 VYVFNPSYAYG
-492 AQNLQITNDLRSIFG
+492 AQNLQIKNDLASIFG
-507 SLWQS
+507 YG
-512 CIVDIDRLWLD
+512 CIANIDRLWLD
-523 SGNTLATS
+523 SGNTLASS
-531 TDPAMYNAGSWDTN
+531 TDPAMYDDSSWDTN

-555 REGIFNAAAVANNIL
+555 REGIFNAAAVANNTL

-590 GAGSGS
+590 GAGVGS

-603 NIFDLTSSIGN
+603 NVFKLTSSIGN
-614 ASNHLSISDFHTSQT
+614 STEHLSISDFHTSQT
-629 TVAGGIHLPNDTPPI
+629 TVAGGIHIPNDTPPI
-644 NSDGT
+644 NNDGT

-699 TNPTYDGSDNTG
+699 TNSTYDGGDNTG

-765 GGGGLENPAQQSYVI
+765 GGGGLENPAQQSFVI
-780 WSDNQ
+780 WSDSQ

-791 YYVLPNITD
+791 YYPLDNITD

-828 IISDVPASSN
+828 IISDVPAASN

-843 DITFEIS
+843 DITFEIT
-850 ISNRNSSNVR
+850 ITNRNSSNVR

-874 DASHVVNVGNVS
+874 DATHVVNVGSVS

-904 IGDTDIFDN
+904 IGNTNIFDN
-913 TSGILQP
+913 ASGILQP

-946 NDPSGDS
+946 NDPSGNS
-953 PSTRRAQAEV
+953 PSTRRDQAEV

-978 DIDDDNDGILDIDEA
+978 DIDDDNDGILDVDEA
-993 CPGLKGEYYGTNYWV
+993 CPGLKGEYYGTNYWI

-1013 ALRRVYNNTPKASFI
+1013 ALKRVYNNTPKATFI
-1028 ATHSNFNAG
+1028 ATHSNFHTG

-1056 SLNNDPANNRRG
+1056 SLDNDPANNRRG

-1088 ADDGYRIKVNGNVV
+1088 GDDGYRIKVNGNVV
-1102 AIKNHNGGASTVTF
+1102 AIKNHNGGPSTITY

-1145 ERRLGDPYHY
+1145 ERRLGDAYHY

-1222 DAYDLNQGGTP
+1222 DAYDLSQGGTP

-1240 SDSHADFRDIDS
+1240 GDSHADFRDIDS

-1299 NGTYIIPINTD
+1299 NGTYIVPINTD
-1310 GIDNPDY
+1310 GIDQPDY
-1317 LDDNSDNDADSDYVE
+1317 LDDNSDDDADSDYLE
-1332 GWDTNNDRIPDTNFS
+1332 GWDTDNDHIPDTNPS
-1347 GIDAD
+1347 GIDD
-1352 NDGLDDAF
+1352 DEDGLDDAF

-1400 LKDDSYPYTPQNLI
+1400 LKDDGYPYTPQNLI

-1443 NIISGNPIA
+1443 NIISGNPIS

-1464 TYTVTQADIDAGK
+1464 TYTVTQADIDAGQ
-1477 VLNSATATTTY
+1477 VQNSATATTTY
-1488 DGNTVSDISDDNDP
+1488 EGQTVTDISDDTDSN
-1502 ASPGNDDDPTITFI
+1502 SPNGDDDPTITFI

-1522 SITKDD
+1522 TITKDD

-1543 TYQIIVQNTG
+1543 TYQIVVQNTG
-1553 NVTVHNIVVTDANA
+1553 NVTVHNIIVTDANA

-1598 AGFISNQAVGTFTYD
+1598 AGYISNQAVGTFTYD

-1629 SGDDDPTITHIQRNP
+1629 GGNDDPTITHIQRNP

-1689 NAIFISG
+1689 NAIFTSG

-1715 VTQADLDAGQISNSA
+1715 ITQADLDAGQVVNSA
-1730 IASTDFD
+1730 VASTDFN

-1749 PAAPGGDDDPTITHL
+1749 PAAPGGDNDPTVTHL

-1815 NFTGSNTIASL
+1815 NFTGSNTIATL

-1888 KQIPELTLTKDDGF
+1888 KQVPELTLTKDDGF

-1929 NNITVTDP
+1929 SNITVTDP

-1962 TITQNDINAGQVSNT
+1962 TITQNDINNGQVSNT

-1984 NGNTIQDLSDDTDTA
+1984 NGNTIQDLSDDTDSA
-1999 AGPGDD
+1999 SGPGDD

-2042 ITITNTG
+2042 ITVTNTG
-2049 NVALHSIV
+2049 NVALHSIA

-2106 VYDGVSI
+2106 VYNGVSI

-2125 SGYDDPTITHIVRSP
+2125 SGDDDPTITHIVRNP

-2157 AVGDVITYHIFVKNT
+2157 TVGDVITYHIFVKNT
-2172 GNMTLGNVTVSDTN
+2172 GNMTLGNVTVSDAN

-2206 VAEHPITQ
+2206 VAQHPITQ

-2223 NAAIAST
+2223 NSAIAST

-2247 SPAGDDDPTLT
+2247 SPAGDNDPTLT

-2312 MNGSNVI
+2312 MNGSNVVTT
-2319 ASLAVGQT
+2319 LAVGQT

-2332 VHTVT
+2332 VHTIT

-2357 NVDYTDISDDTDAN
+2357 NVDYTDVSDDTDPN
-2371 APSGDDDPTL
+2371 APANDDDPTI

-2395 DQLDYNPHNLAPG
+2395 DQLDYSAHNLSPG

-2432 ANATITS
+2432 ANANITS

-2473 ASGSTSYNGN
+2473 ASGSTNYNGN
-2483 NISDLSDDT
+2483 NITDLSDDA
-2492 DPQSPGG
+2492 DPLSPGG
-2499 NDDPTITHIGQ
+2499 TDDPTITYIGQ
-2510 NAALEVTKDD
+2510 NASLEVTKDD

-2528 LAVGDVITYLVS
+2528 LAVGDVITYLITV
-2540 IKNIGNISL
+2540 KNIGNISL

-2560 IQGNNLIATLNPGEI
+2560 LQGSNLIATLNPGEV
-2575 TSLTVTHTIDQGEVD
+2575 TTLTATHTIDQGEVD

-2632 KQTPTLT
+2632 KQTPILT

-2649 AQNLTVGDVINYT
+2649 AQNLAVGDVINYT

-2704 THTVSQADINAGQV
+2704 THTVTQTDINAGQV

-2760 PEMVIT
+2760 PGMVLT

-2821 GQTTSFTASHTVS
+2821 GQTTSFTAKHTVS
-2834 LADINAGQVSNSA
+2834 LSDINAGQVSNSA

-2853 NGQVISDTS
+2853 NGQVITDTS
-2862 DDADVSSPNGNDD
+2862 DDADVSSPNGSDD
-2875 PTITFIMQSPSLM
+2875 PTLTFIVQAPSLL
-2888 VLKNDNYDY
+2888 VTKNDNYDY
-2897 TPQNLHL
+2897 SPQNLHV

-2912 TVVNNGN
+2912 NVVNNGN
-2919 VTLNNITVTDAN
+2919 VTLNNITVTDVN
-2931 ANIVSGSPIASLD
+2931 AQIISGTPIASLD
-2944 PGSSANI
+2944 PGSSAGI
-2951 IANHTVTQADIDAGQ
+2951 VANHTVTQADIDAGE
-2966 ISNSAIA
+2966 ILNSAVA
-2973 STSFNSQT
+2973 STSFNSQP

-2990 PISPSGDDDPTI
+2990 PVSPSGDDDPTI
-3002 THITQ
+3002 THIAQ
-3007 NPEIILTKDD
+3007 NPEITLTKDD

-3041 GNVTLNNIIVSDANA
+3041 GNVTLNNIIVTDGNAN
-3056 SIQGTGVIASLAPNE
+3056 IQGSGVVASLAPGEVAN
-3071 IATLTATHTITQ
+3071 LTALHTISQ
-3083 NEMNAGIIYNSATGQ
+3083 NEMNVGIISNSATAQ
-3098 VNYNTTTVSDV
+3098 VNYNSTTITDL

-3114 LSSPSGDDDP
+3114 LSSPSGPDDP
-3124 TITHLYRYAGVEIT
+3124 TLTHLYRYANVVLT

-3147 QSLIVGDII
+3147 QNLNVGDVI
-3156 NYNINV
+3156 NYHINV

-3177 NNANITNGNPITNL
+3177 NNANITNGNPIVDL

-3196 AIVTAQHTVTQ
+3196 ALVSAQHTVTQ
-3207 ADIDAGK
+3207 DDIDAGE
-3214 VVNQAS
+3214 VINSATVN
-3220 VETTFNGQNYSD
+3220 TTFNGQNYAD
-3232 LSDDTDTDSPNGVD
+3232 ISDDTDPDAPNGVD
-3246 DPTITHIIQTPQYVI
+3246 DPTITHIAQNPQFEI
-3261 TKDDGLPYFAQ
+3261 TKDDNLPYFDQ
-3272 NIQVGDVINYLINV
+3272 NINVGDVINYLINV
-3286 TNTGNVTLHN
+3286 TNTGNVRLHN
-3296 ADITDS
+3296 IDINDA
-3302 NANIIGSHII
+3302 NANLIGSHII
-3312 TDLNVGQT
+3312 TDLDVGQT
-3320 VSLNATH
+3320 ISLNATH
-3327 VVTQADVDAGT
+3327 NVTQADIDAGL

-3345 TSNFNG
+3345 TTSFN
-3351 NDITDVSDDAD
+3351 NVDITDISDDAD
-3362 TNAPPNDDDPT
+3362 VNAPPGPDDPT
-3373 LTFIDRHPE
+3373 LTHITRHAE
-3382 LTLTKDDN
+3382 LTVTKNDN
-3390 LPYIPQNLAVGDVIV
+3390 LPYVPQNLGVGDVIV
-3405 YNISLTNSGNVTLT
+3405 YNISVTNSGNVTLQ
-3419 NIDITDTNAV
+3419 NIIVTDAHAV
-3429 IASGNH
+3429 IASGGN
-3435 IAQMDPGETVNISA
+3435 IASMDPGETVNISA
-3449 THTITQADIDA
+3449 THIITQADLDA
-3460 GMVSNSATAQCVFDG
+3460 GLVSNSAKAQTTFDG
-3475 NTVIDISDDTDAG
+3475 TSVLDLSDDTDAG
-3488 APSGPDDPT
+3488 SPSGPDDPT
-3497 ITQLIQTPKLTVTKD
+3497 ITQLIQSPEITVTKD
-3512 DQLAYTDQSLQVND
+3512 DQLAYTAQHLSVGDI
-3526 VIHYNINITNT
+3526 IHYNILVSNT
-3537 GNVTLQNIVVSDNN
+3537 GNVTLQNIVVADNN
-3551 ANITGNSLITS
+3551 AVITGNSLITS
-3562 LAPGETVT
+3562 LTPGENVSI
-3570 VTAEHT
+3570 TAEHA

-3585 QVVNQATATSLYN
+3585 QVINSATATVQYN
-3598 GNQIT
+3598 GNTIS
-3603 DLSDDIDSGAPLGD
+3603 DLSDDVDSGAPLGD

-3624 IAQTPSIVIT
+3624 IAQNPDILIT
-3634 KDDQLPYVDQN
+3634 KDDQLAYTAQN
-3645 MAVGD
+3645 LSVGD
-3650 AIQYQIVVTNTG
+3650 VIQYQIVVTNTG

-3672 DNNANII
+3672 DNNANFI
-3679 SGNPINNLIPGNA
+3679 SGNPINNLTPGNSA
-3692 VTIIANHT
+3692 TIIANHT
-3700 ITQNDLDLGRVVNSA
+3700 VTQNDLDLGYVSNSA
-3715 QVTAEFNNQTYIDIS
+3715 RVSAEFNNQTYIDLS

-3738 PGSDDPTITFLAQNP
+3738 PGPDDATITHLTQNP
-3753 LLVLTKDD
+3753 VLIITKDD
-3761 QLPYTGQN
+3761 QLSYTNQN
-3769 LAVGDDIHYNIYI
+3769 LAVGDVIHYNIYV
-3782 TNTGNV
+3782 NNNGNV
-3788 TLTNI
+3788 SLTNI
-3793 VISDNNATISG
+3793 VLTDANADIVGNNAI
-3804 SNAIGILPVGQTQTI
+3804 AVLPVGQTVTI
-3819 QATHTITQTDIDAGL
+3819 QANHTVTQADIDAGE
-3834 VENSASGTCMFN
+3834 VSNSVSGSTIFN
-3846 NVSISDISDDTDS
+3846 NISITDISDDTDP

-3867 PTVTHIVQNPQIVV
+3867 PTITHIARNPNLVV
-3881 TKDDQLPYSPQNLHV
+3881 TKDDQKPYTPQNLNV
-3896 GDVITYNIAVT
+3896 GDIISYNIFVS
-3907 NTGNVT
+3907 NTGNTT
-3913 LNDIN
+3913 LTNIN
-3918 VGDTNATIIAGNP
+3918 VGDTNADIISGNP
-3931 IGTLLPGYTETVVAT
+3931 IGSLSPGYTATIVAN
-3946 HTVTQADID
+3946 HTVTQSDID

-3965 ATTFNGNAV
+3965 STSFNGNAI
-3974 NDTSDDTDPLSPSGD
+3974 NDTSDDTDPASPSGND
-3989 SDPTKTTIAQ
+3989 DPTLTTIAQ
-3999 IPGITVMKDDQLDYS
+3999 LPEITVLKDDQLDYS
-4014 AQALAVGDVI
+4014 AQNLAVGDLI
-4024 NYQIII
+4024 NYQIIVR
-4030 TNTGN
+4030 NTGN
-4035 VTIQNVN
+4035 VSLQNIN
-4042 IQDTN
+4042 IQDAN
-4047 AQITGSNIIPNM
+4047 AQINGTSVITSL
-4059 APNETVTI
+4059 APNEVVTI
-4067 SATHTI
+4067 GASHMV
-4073 TQTDIDAGE
+4073 TQADINAGE
-4082 VINSATASLTYN
+4082 VINSATASLQYN

-4099 DISDDTDLSSPSGPD
+4099 DVSDDSDLLSPSGPD
-4114 DPTITHILQIPDL
+4114 DTTITHIIQTPDL
-4127 TVTKDDQLPYTD
+4127 NVTKDDQLPYTA
-4139 QNLNVGDVITYRI
+4139 QNLQVGDLITYRI
-4152 LVQNTGNVILSLINV
+4152 LVKNSGNVILDLITI
-4167 SDDNATIT
+4167 SDNNATIL

-4182 LYPGNAAVVF
+4182 LYPGNTAVVM
-4192 AEHVITQADI
+4192 AEHAVTQADI
-4202 DAGQVANQAIASTTF
+4202 DAGKILNQAIASTTF
-4217 NGLTYLELS
+4217 NGLTYLVLS
-4226 DDTDPDAPAG
+4226 DDADPDAPNG
-4236 DHDPTI
+4236 DEDPTI
-4242 THISQNPEIV
+4242 TTIVQNPSIEL
-4252 ITKDDQL
+4252 TKDDQL
-4259 DYSVQNL
+4259 SYSRQNL
-4266 AVGDVVTYNIFVT
+4266 AVGDLINYKIYVT
-4279 NNGNVTLSNILVTD
+4279 NNGNVSLSNIVVN
-4293 DNAVIA
+4293 DNNASI
-4299 GNNGSIAS
+4299 NGSNAIAN
-4307 LGVGQTE
+4307 LAVGQTE
-4314 TIQATHIVTQADI
+4314 TLQASHVVTQADI
-4327 DAGFISNSATATC
+4327 DAGFVSNSADGTAVFQ
-4340 NFNNDD
+4340 NIN

-4351 DDTDP
+4351 DDTDS
-4356 FAPAGPDDPTI
+4356 FAPAGPDDPTL
-4367 THLIQNPELTVTKDD
+4367 THIVQNPELEVTKDD
-4382 QMTYDA
+4382 QKPYTP
-4388 QALGVGNVIT
+4388 QNLNVGDVIT
-4398 YNIVVTNTGNITL
+4398 YNIYVSNTGNTTL
-4411 TNINVTDNNANI
+4411 DNINVTDTNADI
-4423 VSGNPIN
+4423 ISGNPIAS
-4430 ILSPGQSE
+4430 LLPGYTE

-4444 TVTQADLDAGF
+4444 TVTQADIDAG
-4455 VSNSAIAITDFN
+4455 SILNSATASTSFN
-4467 GNSITDTSDD
+4467 NNSVNDISDD
-4477 TDPLSP
+4477 TDPAAP
-4483 SGDDDPTI
+4483 SGDDDATLTTI
-4491 THIIQNAEI
+4491 AQHPEV
-4500 TVFKDDQLDYT
+4500 TVIKDDQLDYS
-4511 DQSLS
+4511 DQNLA
-4516 VGDVINYQIIVR
+4516 VGDEINYQIIVR
-4528 NTGNVTLQ
+4528 NTGNVSLQ
-4536 NIQIQDANAHINGSS
+4536 NINIQDTNAQINNSPFIAG
-4551 IISSLDPNEVVTIN
+4551 LAPNEVITIP

-4574 INAGEIINQASA
+4574 INAGKVINSATASLQYNGL
-4586 STQFNAQP
+4586 SI
-4594 VTDLS
+4594 TDVS
-4599 DDLDLSSPSGPDDP
+4599 DDSDLLSPSGPDDP
-4613 TITHIL
+4613 TITHL
-4619 QTPELL
+4619 AQLPGMT

-4631 LPYSAQNLNV
+4631 LPYTAQNLQV

-4649 LVHNTGNVILDLITV
+4649 LVENSGNVILDLV
-4664 TDNNANILS
+4664 TISDNNATILS
-4673 GNPIANLYPGNTAI
+4673 GNPISDLYPGHTAI
-4687 VIAEHIITQADID
+4687 VMAEHIVSQADLD

-4706 QATATS
+4706 QATAT
-4712 TFDGLGFSELSDD
+4712 TIFNGLTYTELSDD
-4725 PDIDAPNGDHDATIT
+4725 TDPDAPNGDHDPTIT
-4740 TIAQYPSIVL
+4740 NLSQNPGIVL
-4750 TKDDQLPYTE
+4750 TKDDQLPYAN
-4760 QNLQVGDVISYN
+4760 QNLQVGDIISYN

-4777 NGNVSLTHIEVT
+4777 NGNVSLNHIDIT
-4789 DNNAQIQGNNV
+4789 DTNAQIQNSHV
-4800 VPSLLPGESQTIVA
+4800 VPALLPGASQTLIA

-4828 VNQASGLTGFNN
+4828 INQASGLTSFNN

-4848 DTDINSPTGDDDPT
+4848 DTDVNSPHGDDDPT
-4862 ITHLVRTPILTVL
+4862 ITNLVRTPVLTVF

-4883 DQNLV
+4883 DQHLV

-4894 YQITVSNDGN
+4894 YQITVKNDGN
-4904 ITLHDIQV
+4904 TTLNNIQV
-4912 TDANANIVSGNPIL
+4912 IDPNADIISGNPIL
-4926 VLNPGQSANVLAE
+4926 VLNPGDMTTVLAE
-4939 HTVTQADIDAGQIN
+4939 HTVTQADIDAGQIS
-4953 NSATAQTDIGNGVI
+4953 NSATAQTNFDTV
-4967 VSDISDDAD
+4967 VVTDISDDTD
-4976 PNSPLGPDDPTI
+4976 VNSPLGPDDPTI
-4988 THIIRTPELTVTKDD
+4988 THIFRTPELTVTKDD
-5003 HLDYNPQDL
+5003 HLDYIPQDL
-5012 AVGDVINYQIV
+5012 AVGDIVNYQIT
-5023 VTNTGNVTLYNIT
+5023 VTNSGNVTLYNIT
-5036 VNDNN
+5036 VSDNN
-5041 ANFNGSSTV
+5041 ANFAGSSTI

-5057 FATLDAT
+5057 FATLDAA
-5064 HIVTQADIDVGS
+5064 HVVSQSDIDQGS
-5076 ISNTAEARAFFN
+5076 ISNSATARAFFN

-5093 DLSDDTGNTG
+5093 DISDDTGNTG
-5103 PDTGNDDPTI
+5103 PDNGEDDPTI

-5119 PNISLTKDDH
+5119 PDIILTKDDH
-5129 LPYVPQNM
+5129 LPYVPQNL
-5137 VIGDVIHYE
+5137 VVGDVIHYE
-5146 IAVTNTGNVTFNV
+5146 IAVTNTGNVTFNA

-5170 NGNPVTNLAP
+5170 NGNPVTNLVP
-5180 GATAIVLAQHSV
+5180 GATAIILAQHSV

-5199 GYFENSAEVT
+5199 GYYDNSAEVT

-5215 TYSDISDD
+5215 TYHDISDD

-5235 TKTFFVQTPEI
+5235 TRTWFVQNPKI
-5246 TILKDDN
+5246 SLKKDDN
-5253 LPYIA
+5253 LPYVS
-5258 QNLFVGDQIN
+5258 QNLFVGDAIN

-5280 LTYDITLTDDNA
+5280 ITDDINLTDDNA
-5292 SLSNSIINGLTV
+5292 TLSTNVINGLTV
-5304 GETATVTATHIVTQD
+5304 GETATLTATHIVTQA

-5324 VVRNT
+5324 VVSNT
-5329 VHGETSFGHIDVID
+5329 AHGDTNFGHINVID
-5343 DSDDTDAQSPSGA
+5343 DSDDSDINSPIGN
-5356 DDPTSTFISQN
+5356 DDPTLTFIAQT
-5367 ITFELTK
+5367 IDFVLTK
-5374 DDNLTYAEQVL
+5374 DDNLSYDEQIL
-5385 NVGDIINYD
+5385 NVGDVINYD

-5409 ITDDNAVIL
+5409 ITDDNAIIL

-5438 TITQAD
+5438 LVTQAD

-5449 VINQAIAST
+5449 VINQATGST
-5458 NFLGTV
+5458 NFNGTV

-5479 NDDPTITHIKKFSG
+5479 NDDPTITHIKKQSG
-5493 LSLTKVGY
+5493 ISLTKVGY

-5524 TGNQNISNVVV
+5524 TGNQNISNIVV

-5551 DGNGK
+5551 DGDGK

-5581 DNQAV
+5581 DNQAYA
-5586 VHGID
+5586 HGID
-5591 PQNISIS
+5591 PQNITIS
-5598 DISDDPTDPTDNDLN
+5598 DISDDPTNPIDNDVN

-5618 DDVTRTIIPQHA
+5618 DDITRTIIPQHA

-5676 PLIQVNPAHITL
+5676 PLISVNPAHITL
-5688 GADQVDDHTF
+5688 GANQVDDHTF
-5698 TGTYIVTLADIKR
+5698 TGTYIVTLADISR

-5723 DPDNNEV
+5723 DPNNNEV

-5739 FADVDVENDN
+5739 FADIDIENDN

-5769 PNDDGLNDHFE
+5769 PNDDGINDHFE

-5838 GIPDVENIFTGSIY
+5838 GIPNIENIFTGSIY